1 MKNTNKLLVVLM
13 ALAVLVSSIAVTTLT
28 TSADDADTTVYLEYD
43 GVDCTVDGL
52 DEGWHTDRERGDSL
66 NIDYYERD
74 MYAPMTDDD
83 KASLEVGKVYKAVYI
98 YTFNN
103 VNEPGWEFKFMPTEE
118 YYYNITNGDVW
129 KGQAGT
135 KTAVVVPFK
144 VTNQADV
151 KLKTWQHGGMTED
164 STIDK
169 VMVVGADFNAYTI
182 EEIDIV
188 VEGLANAGSKKD
200 ENKPAEGEWTASD
213 KYFGQAPADLGM
225 NSTLYYMPG
234 YLEIIGE
241 DSRGATTSF
250 ENNTKFDATIED
262 LIKTS
267 YKVEETAATSIS
279 IHGDG
284 DWFIQKWTGTMT
296 PAVGGDVTLI
306 GRKIDNGFV
315 MFVDGKKVYEY
326 WGASHWF
333 DGANDRAPY
342 GESFTVE
349 AGKEYDVE
357 IYYMELDGGNVLE
370 IFATTTP
377 DDVNSGANINDVA
390 AFDLTMEKYV
400 VGDNTGRYNEKV
412 GIGVGDDGAN
422 GGNGGQCIE
431 DNWKYAES
439 IDALIENAFKG
450 ESKVVETFS
459 DAIVNKECYV
469 VTYDG
474 YIEPKVSGTYVFGAN
489 KVDNGFYL
497 NIDGT
502 VAYEFWAGG
511 VWNDNGGNT
520 YSEGIELEAGV
531 RYPFNAAFLETN
543 GGQVLDLV
551 VSVDDEDAVS
561 INDLFT
567 FYTSNGEAGGDDN
580 GSGNG
585 GNGSGNGGNTGDN
598 NTNKPATG
606 DVASVV
612 AILTAGFAAFGG
624 LKLRKR

>member
-1 MKNTNKLLVVLM
+1 MKNTNKLLVVL
-13 ALAVLVSSIAVTTLT
+13 LAVAVLISGIAVTTLT
-28 TSADDADTTVYLEYD
+28 TSADAADTTVYLEYD
-43 GVDCTVDGL
+43 GVDCNVAGL
-52 DEGWHTDRERGDSL
+52 DEGWHTDRARGDSL
-66 NIDYYERD
+66 NIDYYEKD

-118 YYYNITNGDVW
+118 YYFNITNGDVW
-129 KGQAGT
+129 KGEAGT

-164 STIDK
+164 STIDQIL
-169 VMVVGADFNAYTI
+169 VVGADFNAYTI
-182 EEIDIV
+182 EDVNIV

-200 ENKPAEGEWTASD
+200 ENKPADDEWTASD

-225 NSTLYYMPG
+225 NSTLYYMPTYG
-234 YLEIIGE
+234 QILEE
-241 DSRGATTSF
+241 DSYGASVSF
-250 ENNTKFDATIED
+250 ENNTKFDASID
-262 LIKTS
+262 AMINSS
-267 YKVEETAATSIS
+267 YLVEETSATSIS

-296 PAVGGDVTLI
+296 PLLSGDVTLI

-315 MFVDGKKVYEY
+315 MLVNGQKVYEY

-333 DGANDRAPY
+333 DGANDRLPY
-342 GESFTVE
+342 GSSFTVV
-349 AGKEYDVE
+349 AGQEYEVE
-357 IYYMELDGGNVLE
+357 IYYLELGGGNALE
-370 IFATTTP
+370 IFATDTP
-377 DDVNSGANINDVA
+377 NDVNSGANINQVA
-390 AFDLTMEKYV
+390 TFDLTMQKYV
-400 VGDNTGRYNEKV
+400 IGDNTAEFNKLV
-412 GIGVGDDGAN
+412 GAGSTEEEGNAQCTDDNA
-422 GGNGGQCIE
+422 
-431 DNWKYAES
+431 KYASS
-439 IDALIENAFKG
+439 IDAILAKTVKG
-450 ESKVVETFS
+450 ESKVVETFA
-459 DAIVNKECYV
+459 DAVVNKECYV
-469 VTYDG
+469 VLYDG
-474 YIEPKVSGTYVFGAN
+474 YIEPKVSGTYVFGAA

-502 VAYEFWAGG
+502 VAYEFWAGS
-511 VWNDNGGNT
+511 VWNDKGGNT
-520 YSEGIELEAGV
+520 YSEGIELEAGK

-543 GGQVLDLV
+543 GGQTLQLV
-551 VSVDDEDAVS
+551 ASVDDEDAVS
-561 INDLFT
+561 IDELFT
-567 FYTSNGEAGGDDN
+567 FYTSNGEAGSGDDN

-585 GNGSGNGGNTGDN
+585 SGNGNAGDN

-612 AILTAGFAAFGG
+612 AILTAGFAAIGG